1 MQLLQ
6 KKCVVTAKASYN
18 INGKTIH
25 SFLKFPVTNSHK
37 DLSGKC
43 LVQLQE
49 KVLNVDYI
57 MIDEYSMPGQSMFR
71 WIDRCCKKATG
82 LKQQFFG
89 HQIWPTRTVVS
100 ETMPQ
105 NFKDSYPQTRV
116 IIDCNELFTEMSS
129 SLRSQS
135 KTYSYY
141 QHHNTAKGLV
151 GIEPS
156 GMITFVSDL

>member
-71 WIDRCCKKATG
+71 WIDRCRKKATG

-89 HQIWPTRTVVS
+89 H
-100 ETMPQ
+100 
-105 NFKDSYPQTRV
+105 
-116 IIDCNELFTEMSS
+116 
-129 SLRSQS
+129 
-135 KTYSYY
+135 
-141 QHHNTAKGLV
+141 
-151 GIEPS
+151 
-156 GMITFVSDL
+156 